1 MFDSEKPAAILA
13 CSVIS
18 LGALLQH
25 QRAREAWA
33 TSSEVE
39 LTLTKDMHLMLDK
52 QTAVRRLAS
61 KAALQAP
68 GPKEASRWE
77 RREGAN
83 GGRRES
89 MGLKDIADAGL
100 LPPEDS
106 GASPMDEAGLAADG
120 EGFDDLY
127 GSGFFPSGDVLSQAD
142 MRVNVG
148 PPPPAGAAGSHVDLD
163 PESGGAVR
171 LTLTIRRLS
180 VLDAAEQ
187 LHGIE
192 PDLAQ
197 VGVSRSTRGCW
208 LLAVLQY
215 L

>member
-1 MFDSEKPAAILA
+1 MFDSQKPTVILA

-25 QRAREAWA
+25 QKAREAWA

-61 KAALQAP
+61 KAALQQAPP
-68 GPKEASRWE
+68 GPKEASRWAVG
-77 RREGAN
+77 REGAT

-100 LPPEDS
+100 LPPEEED
-106 GASPMDEAGLAADG
+106 SPMDEAGLAADG

-127 GSGFFPSGDVLSQAD
+127 GGGFFPSGDVLSQAD
-142 MRVNVG
+142 MKVNVG
-148 PPPPAGAAGSHVDLD
+148 PPPPAGASGSLVDLD
-163 PESGGAVR
+163 PESGGAVL

-197 VGVSRSTRGCW
+197 VRRLETVVWG
-208 LLAVLQY
+208 
-215 L
+215 